1 MTYAL
6 LSECVEVQVP
16 ADEPRRVP
24 DSELAILLAD
34 LRPSPR
40 RAPELVKLRA
50 EALGLTPQPAPADGR
65 VTAWPILITVSLQ
78 VAGLITVAV
87 IR

>member
-1 MTYAL
+1 MAPAL
-6 LSECVEVQVP
+6 VSECVEVQVRP
-16 ADEPRRVP
+16 VAPRRVP

-50 EALGLTPQPAPADGR
+50 EALGLIPTPAPIPHRYR
-65 VTAWPILITVSLQ
+65 VWPFLITA
-78 VAGLITVAV
+78 AGAGAYLYVGLV
-87 IR
+87 VR